1 VAARRIIATPRQ
13 SKGPHLVT
21 LKKKSFTH
29 NVYYIRWTEKGRTR
43 ERTTGET
50 DLGRAEEAFS
60 DWLIEQRQAERDGR
74 PGHPSEAGV
83 ADVLNAYA

>member
-1 VAARRIIATPRQ
+1 MPRR

-21 LKKKSFTH
+21 LKKKGFTQS
-29 NVYYIRWTEKGRTR
+29 VYYIRWTEKGRTR

-60 DWLIEQRQAERDGR
+60 DWLIE
-74 PGHPSEAGV
+74 
-83 ADVLNAYA
+83 